1 MGNLSKFFEIKFN
14 KKESIWGIIMVAFS
28 IIFPNFLL
36 PYIFNIYKYFNK
48 IVDLWS
54 IEYLI
59 YSAFYLVF
67 FNTLTLFPIFL
78 SVFLLMDSIEI
89 KLYKKPNYFLKIL
102 FGFLLIQIIYLLV
115 YKYYY
120 DMDYYFGKIAI
131 LEMIY
136 IYIHSNQKFKNIS
149 LLKRNMVLFLIFIG
163 IQWLEITKYFSFL
176 EYANTGEIFFDLKAM
191 ADLLDASFLLD
202 FIGFCL
208 FIIFFIF
215 SITLLLLFLDQEKT
229 KNIYE
234 NEKQINQT
242 LSELAIQETENRYL
256 KEIQYLVHD
265 LKTPLFSIGTLV
277 EILNMD
283 EENPRKLDYFKRIDS
298 SLDRCNIMISE
309 ILRDS
314 NKNAL
319 KLQKVFDFIFSYLS
333 THNSINYIKFKNYC
347 PNIKLKVNK
356 IVFSRA
362 IINLIINSYEAI
374 GNKKDGIIHITIKS
388 YSSCVLII
396 VEDNGIGMDKFQVK
410 NIFNKG
416 YSTKNSSGIGLN
428 FVKKVLEEHKSKIF
442 VKSKKNYGTKF
453 FIILG
458 KESIKNEK

>member
-1 MGNLSKFFEIKFN
+1 MENLNKFFEIKLN

-28 IIFPNFLL
+28 IILPNFLL

-78 SVFLLMDSIEI
+78 SVFLLMDSTEIE
-89 KLYKKPNYFLKIL
+89 LNKKQNYFLKIL
-102 FGFLLIQIIYLLV
+102 FGFFLIQIIYLLV

-120 DMDYYFGKIAI
+120 DMDYYFGKVAI

-136 IYIHSNQKFKNIS
+136 ISIHSNQRFKNIS
-149 LLKRNMVLFLIFIG
+149 LFKRNMVLFLIFIG

-283 EENPRKLDYFKRIDS
+283 EENPRKLDYFKRIDA

-314 NKNAL
+314 TKNAL
-319 KLQKVFDFIFSYLS
+319 KLQRFLILFSLIF
-333 THNSINYIKFKNYC
+333 
-347 PNIKLKVNK
+347 P
-356 IVFSRA
+356 
-362 IINLIINSYEAI
+362 LI
-374 GNKKDGIIHITIKS
+374 T
-388 YSSCVLII
+388 
-396 VEDNGIGMDKFQVK
+396 Q
-410 NIFNKG
+410 
-416 YSTKNSSGIGLN
+416 
-428 FVKKVLEEHKSKIF
+428 
-442 VKSKKNYGTKF
+442 
-453 FIILG
+453 
-458 KESIKNEK
+458 